1 MSRAAPVILAL
12 DCSAAA
18 CSAALWRGG
27 GIAAHRVVA
36 MDRGH
41 AEALMPMVESVM
53 DMAAVRYAELD
64 LVAATVGPGSFTGLR
79 IGLAAARG
87 LALAAGVKA
96 VGVTSFAAIAE
107 ALPDS
112 GRGLAV
118 VIDDR
123 RGGVYWQ
130 EFAADRATVGAPVAV
145 AADGLAATIAA
156 LAGGRQLRVA
166 GDGVKVLRA
175 LGGAIGLDLVGDGGP
190 PDAAAVA
197 RLAAGL
203 AGDVLAGRPAG
214 LPPVPLYLRP
224 PEVRLP
230 EARRAGGPT
239 GPR

>member
-1 MSRAAPVILAL
+1 
-12 DCSAAA
+12 
-18 CSAALWRGG
+18 
-27 GIAAHRVVA
+27 
-36 MDRGH
+36 
-41 AEALMPMVESVM
+41 
-53 DMAAVRYAELD
+53 
-64 LVAATVGPGSFTGLR
+64 
-79 IGLAAARG
+79 
-87 LALAAGVKA
+87 
-96 VGVTSFAAIAE
+96 
-107 ALPDS
+107 
-112 GRGLAV
+112 
-118 VIDDR
+118 
-123 RGGVYWQ
+123 
-130 EFAADRATVGAPVAV
+130 VAV

-230 EARRAGGPT
+230 EARRTGGP
-239 GPR
+239 